1 MIPAHLRRNDP
12 TLTADLAAYRLSPN
26 KAERQEKMLTTNSEL
41 AEMKQ
46 LHAALMET
54 PTQGTKRVNVVMAR
68 DVAPPSK
75 VARLTG
81 ILLAEAQ
88 AVNPAYHAIHVWHSK
103 IRVHLQEMGF
113 DANKSLDFAV
123 AQGAIFRSRN
133 YQLLSITP
141 FVAPPTTTAKR
152 AAPKRAA
159 SKPKEAAVG
168 RLSAQEKA
176 LIRAIRGGVKV

>member
-88 AVNPAYHAIHVWHSK
+88 AVNPAYPRHPRLAQQDSRSPPGNGVRRQQVYRLCRRARGDIQEPQLSVALHHSV
-103 IRVHLQEMGF
+103 RCSSYDDRQARRAET
-113 DANKSLDFAV
+113 
-123 AQGAIFRSRN
+123 RSF
-133 YQLLSITP
+133 Q
-141 FVAPPTTTAKR
+141 A
-152 AAPKRAA
+152 
-159 SKPKEAAVG
+159 
-168 RLSAQEKA
+168 
-176 LIRAIRGGVKV
+176 